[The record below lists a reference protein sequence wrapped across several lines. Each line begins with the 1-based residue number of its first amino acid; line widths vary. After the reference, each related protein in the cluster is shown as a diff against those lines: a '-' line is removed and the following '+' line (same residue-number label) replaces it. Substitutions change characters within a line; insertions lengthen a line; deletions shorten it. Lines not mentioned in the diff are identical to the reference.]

1 MENKVFTI
9 EDICNELHD
18 LNKHLS
24 KISRELE
31 IANELRSVESVNLDS
46 KLTTLRQSDRKKGS

>member
-9 EDICNELHD
+9 EDVCNELRD

-24 KISRELE
+24 KIARELE
-31 IANELRSVESVNLDS
+31 IANELRSTEGVNLDA